1 MRILNQL
8 KRLKVIFWCLT
19 PNNYHY
25 LMGFERHKEII
36 LQAVGTHL
44 RMENI
49 CCLMARDHT
58 GQVLGQGVSDLE
70 NTMHVHHP
78 SSKILSC
85 STSLAIPMQTVLKP
99 NKISMSIKKNASIH
113 SCNKMWRIFG
123 REKSCQP
130 NDFSL

>member
-1 MRILNQL
+1 
-8 KRLKVIFWCLT
+8 
-19 PNNYHY
+19 
-25 LMGFERHKEII
+25 MGFERHKEII

-58 GQVLGQGVSDLE
+58 GQVSGQGVSDLE

-78 SSKILSC
+78 SSKIMSC

-99 NKISMSIKKNASIH
+99 NKISMSIKKCLYSQLQQNVENIWKGKILSA
-113 SCNKMWRIFG
+113 
-123 REKSCQP
+123 
-130 NDFSL
+130 